1 MCIFLPDA
9 YDGLRS
15 LVDQITSRPGF
26 VHDHLPAIPV
36 KVGDFGVPKFKL
48 DFTSK
53 MVEILEQLGLV
64 LPFGMGSDLSDMVE
78 DDGTGLPL
86 VVRDVIHKAVIE
98 LNEEGTEAAALTMM
112 IAAPGAAPMAMPE
125 PRVYFIVEEASGAIM
140 FAGHVVDPSNGSGP
154 APVRTGKRKHEGALI
169 NEERLPARRFELLPV
184 TRNPPVQFDTIG
196 MIGSSGLAMLAARLT
211 RPLTE
216 GSTDGNLVFSPLSIY
231 AALVL
236 LAAGARDATL
246 EEILRIL
253 GARTRSE
260 LENFVSRLAADALQ
274 DRARSQESQ
283 FVAVHQGFKVLK
295 LRYKM
300 GAPDHKGTTK
310 HSPPL
315 GRPDSDPYSYNGVGA
330 APYAHPRVSA
340 AYNRGGG
347 GPSPNYFPVRPHPYF
362 HQHYYPPPF
371 RNSFSPY
378 TYPRPYPPYG
388 ALGPVG
394 YPPNPYFP
402 RHDAFGNSY
411 YAPNAWAGHAYPSP
425 SQCTTVP
432 WARSGSDY
440 TGPTQFSM
448 CIFLPDA
455 YDGLCSVAVV
465 LKKLGLHLPFSEQ
478 GDLSDM
484 VEEDGSGLP
493 IVVGDVIHKA
503 VVEVNEEG
511 TEAAAV
517 TITECGYGGCS
528 RLPPPPPQVD
538 FIVDHPF
545 AYYIMEEATGTVVF
559 ADPSKE

>member
-1 MCIFLPDA
+1 
-9 YDGLRS
+9 
-15 LVDQITSRPGF
+15 
-26 VHDHLPAIPV
+26 
-36 KVGDFGVPKFKL
+36 
-48 DFTSK
+48 
-53 MVEILEQLGLV
+53 
-64 LPFGMGSDLSDMVE
+64 
-78 DDGTGLPL
+78 
-86 VVRDVIHKAVIE
+86 
-98 LNEEGTEAAALTMM
+98 
-112 IAAPGAAPMAMPE
+112 MAMPTALA
-125 PRVYFIVEEASGAIM
+125 VGIGCDSGSH
-140 FAGHVVDPSNGSGP
+140 GQVDVP
-154 APVRTGKRKHEGALI
+154 
-169 NEERLPARRFELLPV
+169 FM
-184 TRNPPVQFDTIG
+184 Q
-196 MIGSSGLAMLAARLT
+196 
-211 RPLTE
+211 
-216 GSTDGNLVFSPLSIY
+216 
-231 AALVL
+231 
-236 LAAGARDATL
+236 
-246 EEILRIL
+246 
-253 GARTRSE
+253 
-260 LENFVSRLAADALQ
+260 SR
-274 DRARSQESQ
+274 ESQ

-394 YPPNPYFP
+394 YPPNPYLP

-411 YAPNAWAGHAYPSP
+411 YAP
-425 SQCTTVP
+425 
-432 WARSGSDY
+432 
-440 TGPTQFSM
+440 
-448 CIFLPDA
+448 
-455 YDGLCSVAVV
+455 
-465 LKKLGLHLPFSEQ
+465 
-478 GDLSDM
+478 
-484 VEEDGSGLP
+484 
-493 IVVGDVIHKA
+493 
-503 VVEVNEEG
+503 NEEG